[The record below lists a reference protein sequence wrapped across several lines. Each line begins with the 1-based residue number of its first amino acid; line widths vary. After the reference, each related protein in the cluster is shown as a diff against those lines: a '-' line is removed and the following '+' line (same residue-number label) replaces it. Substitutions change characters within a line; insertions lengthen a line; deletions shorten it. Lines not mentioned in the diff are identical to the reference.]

1 MGILASFAPWIV
13 YWILV
18 GDIPFEV
25 SSIVALV
32 VAVAAWVLQRRTSRD
47 TGNYGGV
54 FEMGTVAW
62 FVLSTVIAMVATP
75 AVAQHWLLALSFTGI
90 FVVTSV
96 STYLGES
103 FVREH
108 ISAGLPADVLK
119 TDLFARVVT
128 LLSWMWVA
136 VFAAM
141 AVSASIPSVID
152 PDSTLYDVKSPLVY
166 ACYWVV
172 PTTLFAAAA
181 LASKAIPAQMMAG
194 IDDVARNTTFVAF
207 AEAEI
212 DQLLYL
218 AQEHANR
225 EAGPG
230 KEAYNVRIG
239 SRGTPLVGDDTRQS
253 WPSTYKVRDK
263 RR

>member
-18 GDIPFEV
+18 GDIPFKV
-25 SSIVALV
+25 SVVVALV
-32 VAVAAWVLQRRTSRD
+32 VAVAAWVLQQRTSPDADRSR
-47 TGNYGGV
+47 GV

-62 FVLSTVIAMVATP
+62 FLVLTLIAMVATP
-75 AVAQHWLLALSFTGI
+75 AVSQHWLLALSFAGV
-90 FVVTSV
+90 FVVTSA
-96 STYLGES
+96 STYFGKS

-108 ISAGLPADVLK
+108 VSAGLPADVVK
-119 TDLFARVVT
+119 TDLFERVVA

-141 AVSASIPSVID
+141 AVSASIPSLID

-181 LASKAIPAQMMAG
+181 LASKAIPTQMMSG
-194 IDDVARNTTFVAF
+194 IDDIARNTTFVAF

-225 EAGPG
+225 EAGAG
-230 KEAYNVRIG
+230 KEAYHVRIG
-239 SRGTPLVGDDTRQS
+239 SKGTPLVGDDTRQS